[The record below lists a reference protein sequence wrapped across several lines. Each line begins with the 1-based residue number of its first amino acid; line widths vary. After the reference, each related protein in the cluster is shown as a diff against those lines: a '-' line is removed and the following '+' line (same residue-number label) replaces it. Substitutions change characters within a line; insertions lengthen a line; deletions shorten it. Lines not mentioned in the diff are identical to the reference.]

1 MRVRRARRGYGWRV
15 TVATKADEAQRTARR
30 AADSDWT
37 DRLARLGFCARGL
50 IYMIVGAIAF
60 EIARSP
66 KSGADEEASK
76 EGALREIADRSF
88 GRPLLVVL
96 AIGLAGYALWRATEA
111 LWGRRDEDDEA
122 KRLAKRAFSGFRAIL
137 YATFCVTTVR
147 FATRPSSSGGGGDEQ
162 EESWTARALDWPLG
176 QLIVGAVGAGLIG
189 GGLWVAYRGL
199 AQKFE
204 KRLDT
209 SDMGPT
215 TGTVVDVLG
224 TVGLAARGLVFS
236 VAGFL
241 FVKAAIDFNPE
252 EATGVDGTLRTI
264 ADHAYGQVLL
274 TATAAGLVAY
284 GLYSFF
290 EARYRQL

>member
-1 MRVRRARRGYGWRV
+1 M
-15 TVATKADEAQRTARR
+15 ATKANQAQHAARR
-30 AADSDWT
+30 AADSHWT

-50 IYMIVGAIAF
+50 VYMIVGAIAF

-96 AIGLAGYALWRATEA
+96 AVGLAGYALWRATEA
-111 LWGRRDEDDEA
+111 LWGRRDEEDDT
-122 KRLAKRAFSGFRAIL
+122 KRLAKRAFSGGRALL
-137 YATFCVTTVR
+137 YGAFCVSTLR
-147 FATRPSSSGGGGDEQ
+147 FANQPSAGGGGDKQ
-162 EESWTARALDWPLG
+162 EETWTARVLDWPAG
-176 QLIVGAVGAGLIG
+176 QLLVGAVGAGLIG
-189 GGLWVAYRGL
+189 GGLYVAYRGL

-204 KRLDT
+204 KKLDT

-215 TGTVVDVLG
+215 TGFVVDVLG
-224 TVGLAARGLVFS
+224 TLGLAARGLVFS

-241 FVKAAIDFNPE
+241 LVKAAMDFDPE
-252 EATGVDGTLRTI
+252 AATGVDGTLRVI
-264 ADHAYGQVLL
+264 AHQAYGQVLL
-274 TATAAGLVAY
+274 TVTAVGLVAY
-284 GLYSFF
+284 GLYSFA

>member
-1 MRVRRARRGYGWRV
+1 M
-15 TVATKADEAQRTARR
+15 ATKADEAQRTARR

-50 IYMIVGAIAF
+50 VYMIVGAIAF

-96 AIGLAGYALWRATEA
+96 AVGLAGYALWRATEA
-111 LWGRRDEDDEA
+111 LWGRRDEDDDSEA
-122 KRLAKRAFSGFRAIL
+122 PRQAGVLRLRGRSSTPPSASAPCGSPPG
-137 YATFCVTTVR
+137 
-147 FATRPSSSGGGGDEQ
+147 RPLHGGGGDQQ
-162 EESWTARALDWPLG
+162 EESWTARVLDWPAG
-176 QLIVGAVGAGLIG
+176 QLLVGAVGAGLIG

-215 TGTVVDVLG
+215 TGFVVDVLG

-264 ADHAYGQVLL
+264 AHQAYGQVLL
-274 TATAAGLVAY
+274 TVTAVGLVAY
-284 GLYSFF
+284 GLYSFA